1 MNWADF
7 FRYEDGDLIRVVTT
21 SSRAIEGMVAGS
33 LSGNGYL
40 HINIDGR
47 RVKNHRIIWEMHN
60 GRIPEGMEIDHI
72 NHIKTDNRIEN
83 LRLVSHKQNLS
94 NASLRSDSS
103 SGVSGVSWNRN
114 RQKWHA
120 YIKSNYKRRHIG
132 FFDSF
137 DDAVVA
143 RKHKE
148 IELGLHENHGKT
160 DSKI

>member
-21 SSRAIEGMVAGS
+21 SSRAVEGMVAGS

-40 HINIDGR
+40 HINIGGR

-60 GRIPEGMEIDHI
+60 GKIPDGMEIDHI

-94 NASLRSDSS
+94 NASLMADSS

-148 IELGLHENHGKT
+148 IELGFHENHGKT